1 MSAIQSKIIPFSR
14 IGDVAAGLREMGR
27 RIVFTNGCFDLLHIG
42 HVRYLSAASACGDC
56 LIVGLNSDQ
65 SVRRIK
71 GPQRPVTPEDQR
83 AEVLAA
89 LSCVDAITVF
99 SDDTPKRLIA
109 AVRPHVLV
117 KGADWAEAD
126 IVGADIVRAASG
138 DVIRIPVVK
147 DVSTTGIIERIHGRR
162 PLTSSQGKTPP

>member
-1 MSAIQSKIIPFSR
+1 MNPIVSKIIPFSR
-14 IGDVAAGLREMGR
+14 IADAAAALREKGR

-42 HVRYLSAASACGDC
+42 HVRYLSAARSCGDC
-56 LIVGLNSDQ
+56 LIVGLNADQ

-71 GPQRPVTPEDQR
+71 GTERPVTPEDQR

-89 LSCVDAITVF
+89 LSCVDLITMF
-99 SDDTPKRLIA
+99 SEDTPRRLIA

-126 IVGADIVRAASG
+126 IVGADIVRAAGG

-147 DVSTTGIIERIHGRR
+147 DVSTTGIIERIRNMR
-162 PLTSSQGKTPP
+162 PAPSSPGKTTP

>member
-1 MSAIQSKIIPFSR
+1 MSEVHPKIIPFEQ
-14 IGDVAAGLREMGR
+14 IAAVAEALREEGR

-42 HVRYLSAASACGDC
+42 HVRYLTAARACGDC
-56 LIVGLNSDQ
+56 LVVGLNADA

-89 LSCVDAITVF
+89 LSCVDLITLF
-99 SDDTPKRLIA
+99 SEDTPKRLIA

-126 IVGADIVRAASG
+126 IVGADIVRAAGG
-138 DVIRIPVVK
+138 DVVRIPVVT
-147 DVSTTGIIERIHGRR
+147 DVSTTGIIARICGGATPSPER
-162 PLTSSQGKTPP
+162 PQ

>member
-1 MSAIQSKIIPFSR
+1 MSVHPKIIPFER
-14 IGDVAAGLREMGR
+14 IAAVAEGLRQAGR

-42 HVRYLSAASACGDC
+42 HVRYLTAARACGDC
-56 LIVGLNSDQ
+56 LIVGLNADQ

-89 LSCVDAITVF
+89 LSCVDIITLF
-99 SDDTPKRLIA
+99 SEDTPKRLIA
-109 AVRPHVLV
+109 AVLPNVLV

-126 IVGADIVRAASG
+126 IVGADIVRADGG
-138 DVIRIPVVK
+138 DVVRIPVVT
-147 DVSTTGIIERIHGRR
+147 DVSTTGIIARICGGA
-162 PLTSSQGKTPP
+162 PPPSPGKPR